1 MVNRSMYRPAVTAL
15 SGYVPGEQPPPGK
28 FIKLNTNENPY
39 PPPQPVVDA
48 IKKAADGTL
57 NRYPD
62 ATSRAFRC
70 AAAEAL
76 NLPGPEWIL
85 AGNGSDEILTML
97 VRGFVGE
104 GEKLRMPYPSYVL
117 YRTLADIQGAS
128 WDQINFNDDW
138 TLPSSFTESTEELK
152 LALLPNPNSPSGTI
166 LSQSEVAKVAEEL
179 ECPLVVDEAY
189 ADFAETNCLGLV
201 EQNENVLVTRTL
213 SKSYG
218 LAGIRFGFLVA
229 QPEVVGELSKI
240 KDSYN
245 CDAIS
250 IAAATAA
257 MKCSDWL
264 ADNCSKIIATRNRM
278 ANELKKIGFQVTP
291 SHANFVW
298 CRHENISHRS
308 IYDFLKS
315 QQVLVRLMDFG
326 DHGDGLRISVGTDEQ
341 IDALLFLLQGHL
353 S

>member
-1 MVNRSMYRPAVTAL
+1 MLFRS
-15 SGYVPGEQPPPGK
+15 
-28 FIKLNTNENPY
+28 
-39 PPPQPVVDA
+39 
-48 IKKAADGTL
+48 
-57 NRYPD
+57 
-62 ATSRAFRC
+62 
-70 AAAEAL
+70 
-76 NLPGPEWIL
+76 
-85 AGNGSDEILTML
+85 
-97 VRGFVGE
+97 
-104 GEKLRMPYPSYVL
+104 
-117 YRTLADIQGAS
+117 
-128 WDQINFNDDW
+128 
-138 TLPSSFTESTEELK
+138 
-152 LALLPNPNSPSGTI
+152 I
-166 LSQSEVAKVAEEL
+166 LSESEVAKVAEEL

-229 QPEVVGELSKI
+229 KPEVVGELSKI

-257 MKCSDWL
+257 MKCSAWL
-264 ADNCSKIIATRNRM
+264 ADNRSTIIATRNRM
-278 ANELKKIGFQVTP
+278 AHELPKIGFQVTP

>member
-1 MVNRSMYRPAVTAL
+1 MVNRNMYRPAVTAL

-48 IKKAADGTL
+48 IKRAADGTL

-62 ATSRAFRC
+62 ATSHAFRC

-138 TLPSSFTESTEELK
+138 TLPSSFAESTEELK

-166 LSQSEVAKVAEEL
+166 LSPTEVAKVAEEL
-179 ECPLVVDEAY
+179 KCPLVVDEAY

-229 QPEVVGELSKI
+229 KPEVVGELSKI

-257 MKCSDWL
+257 MKCSAWL
-264 ADNCSKIIATRNRM
+264 ADNRSTIIATRNRM
-278 ANELKKIGFQVTP
+278 THELQKIGFQVTP

-298 CRHENISHRS
+298 CRHENMSHRS
-308 IYDFLKS
+308 LYDFLKS

>member
-1 MVNRSMYRPAVTAL
+1 MVNRKMYRPAVTAL
-15 SGYVPGEQPPPGK
+15 AGYVPGEQPPPGK
-28 FIKLNTNENPY
+28 YIKLNTNENPY
-39 PPPQPVVDA
+39 PPPREVVDA
-48 IKKAADGTL
+48 IKQAAEGPL

-62 ATSRAFRC
+62 PIANAFRI

-76 NLPGPEWIL
+76 GLPGPEWVL
-85 AGNGSDEILTML
+85 AGNGSDEILTLL

-104 GEKLRMPYPSYVL
+104 GEKLRIPFPSYVL
-117 YRTLADIQGAS
+117 YRTLADIQGAVWEQVS
-128 WDQINFNDDW
+128 FNDQW
-138 TLPSSFTESTEELK
+138 ELPAEFSDAAGNLK
-152 LALLPNPNSPSGTI
+152 LALLPNPNSPSGTVVSRSQI
-166 LSQSEVAKVAEEL
+166 VELSDRL

-189 ADFAETNCLGLV
+189 ADFADENCVSLV
-201 EQNENVLVTRTL
+201 LEHDNILVTRTL

-218 LAGIRFGFLVA
+218 LAGIRFGFLIA
-229 QPEVVGELSKI
+229 KPEVVAELSKI

-257 MKCSDWL
+257 MKCSGWL
-264 ADNCSKIIATRNRM
+264 AENCRKIIATRTRM
-278 ANELKKIGFQVTP
+278 SVELEKLGFLVTP

-298 CRHENISHRS
+298 CRHQQIRHAE
-308 IYDFLKS
+308 IYEFLKS

-326 DHGDGLRISVGTDEQ
+326 ESGDGLRISVGTDQ
-341 IDALLFLLQGHL
+341 QVDAVLHLLKSYL